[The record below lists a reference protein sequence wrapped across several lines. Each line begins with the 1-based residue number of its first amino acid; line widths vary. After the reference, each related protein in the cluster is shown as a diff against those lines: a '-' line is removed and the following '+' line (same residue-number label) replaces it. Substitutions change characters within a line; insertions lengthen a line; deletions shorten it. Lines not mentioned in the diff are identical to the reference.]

1 MSKSVHFTIK
11 QPSPIHFSYGK
22 GTPVINP
29 VDQEFNPESKNAQS
43 GTAVAEAI
51 STKADKATTLKGYGI
66 TDGLTANDI
75 DQEFNPESK
84 NAQSGTAVAEALKT
98 VKIDVDQEY
107 NPESENA
114 ISGKG
119 VKEAI
124 ADEINVIAPL
134 KFEVDKNNKAPY
146 ANELGIAIGI
156 GADASCFY
164 ENLEPGEE
172 SYLEAPSIAIGNN
185 AKATSQ
191 NLGNNIAIGNDAEAT
206 GYYSMAI
213 GPNTEATGTDSI
225 AIGTNSIA
233 SRDNVVSF
241 GREGSEDGSIS
252 GITRRIVYITDPVN
266 AQDAATKNYVDT
278 SITSAIESIVG
289 VKFSIVTALPD
300 IGENGTIYL
309 VKHDD
314 ESDIQNI
321 YDEYIWLETD
331 SKFEKIGTT
340 EVDLTGYVKSTDVA
354 TESTN
359 GVMSAEDKAKL
370 DKLGTGSL
378 TVDDNGIV
386 SFG

>member
-51 STKADKATTLKGYGI
+51 STKADKATTLEGYGI

-98 VKIDVDQEY
+98 VKIDVDQGY

-124 ADEINVIAPL
+124 ADEINIIAPL
-134 KFEVDKNNKAPY
+134 KFEVDENNEAPY

-156 GADASCFY
+156 GSRANCYNVTYD
-164 ENLEPGEE
+164 EDDNGEHDPR
-172 SYLEAPSIAIGNN
+172 PSIAIGQKAN
-185 AKATSQ
+185 ATTSS
-191 NLGNNIAIGNDAEAT
+191 GGRNIAIGSNASAT
-206 GYYSMAI
+206 KYHTIAI
-213 GPNTEATGTDSI
+213 GSDASATESESI
-225 AIGTNSIA
+225 AIGSGSIA
-233 SRDNVVSF
+233 DQPTTVSLGNDEF
-241 GREGSEDGSIS
+241 R
-252 GITRRIVYITDPVN
+252 RRIVNVDDPYDSY
-266 AQDAATKNYVDT
+266 DAATKNYVDT

-289 VKFSIVTALPD
+289 VKFSIVAALPD
-300 IGENGTIYL
+300 TGENGTIYL